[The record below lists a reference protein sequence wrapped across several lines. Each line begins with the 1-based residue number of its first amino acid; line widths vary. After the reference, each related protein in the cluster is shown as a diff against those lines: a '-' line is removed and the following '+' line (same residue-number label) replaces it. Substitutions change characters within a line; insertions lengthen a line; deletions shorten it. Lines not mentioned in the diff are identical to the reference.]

1 VAALKPEVLFFAPY
15 AGPLLAAR
23 AGIAG
28 AGSTGGAETQ
38 LFLLAQALQR
48 RGRRVALAVADV
60 PPGLPDAVDGI
71 GIVRLPPFGPGARAF
86 LRFALAAAR
95 DAGAGVVV
103 QRAAGSFTGLVGAP
117 ARLRRRRFVYSTAS
131 DLDFDPRLLSG
142 GIVAPRLFRLGIRCA
157 SAIVAQTDVQAE
169 LCRTRWGRPS
179 TVIRSIAEPAPA
191 RAAAPDAFLWI
202 GRANANKRPEAVVEL
217 AARLPDA
224 RFRMVVAGSGGDAAL
239 DRSVRERAAALP
251 NVELLGP
258 HSRDALAP
266 LLDRAVAVLS
276 TSRVEGM
283 PNVLLEGW
291 ARGVPA
297 LVLAHDPDGLVRRRE
312 LGWCADGSPGR
323 LAALAAAAW
332 ERRADQVEL
341 SARCRA
347 YVAAEHAPD
356 LVAARWEAVLGL
368 SAGPRCAARIGG
380 SGLSAPAA

>member
-1 VAALKPEVLFFAPY
+1 MKPEVLFFAPY

-28 AGSTGGAETQ
+28 AGTTGGAETQ
-38 LFLLAQALQR
+38 VLLIAQALR
-48 RGRRVALAVADV
+48 GRGRRVALAVAGV
-60 PPGLPDAVDGI
+60 PPELPDVVDGLE
-71 GIVRLPPFGPGARAF
+71 IVRLPPFGPGGRAF

-95 DAGAGVVV
+95 DVDAEVIV

-131 DLDFDPRLLSG
+131 DLDFDPALLSD
-142 GIVAPRLFRLGIRCA
+142 GILAPRLFRLGVRCA
-157 SAIVAQTDVQAE
+157 HAIVVQTDVQAQ
-169 LCRTRWGRPS
+169 LSRTRWRRSS
-179 TVIRSIAEPAPA
+179 TVIRSVAEPAPA

-202 GRANANKRPEAVVEL
+202 GRMNANKRPEAVVEL

-224 RFRMVVAGSGGDAAL
+224 RFRMVVAGSRGDAEL
-239 DRSVRERAAALP
+239 ERGVREQAEALG

-258 HSRDALAP
+258 QSRDALAP

-276 TSRVEGM
+276 TSRAEGM

-297 LVLAHDPDGLVRRRE
+297 LVLAHDPDGLVRRRD
-312 LGWCADGSPGR
+312 LGWSADGSPER
-323 LAALAAAAW
+323 LAQLAAAAW
-332 ERRADQVEL
+332 ERRADMAEL

-347 YVAAEHAPD
+347 YVAAEHAPEEI
-356 LVAARWEAVLGL
+356 AARWEAVLGL
-368 SAGPRCAARIGG
+368 SGRGA
-380 SGLSAPAA
+380 